1 MWRMWELVEKWGR
14 RRRRWE
20 NFSWRGK
27 SRQRNFLQISL
38 IPPHRAWRA
47 SHTAVLRCLLIACCC
62 CFSFDFFLF
71 RSCHDSPLSSSPYR
85 SRSTF
90 RLSSLVSCQCRHR
103 ICILQLSSKELFLF
117 VCTELSLVK
126 DSLFSLFCIWLV
138 LLILSIS
145 VIGESLSFISSTS
158 LMYAKLSLDVML
170 HEHWTRLSARNI
182 THNTPAN
189 DEVAV
194 QIYHSVRHVD
204 RDKRE
209 REKMENLREQIC
221 LSKQIL
227 TDWPRPQPD
236 ILQLAA
242 IESMTTTTEEYQTE
256 KIKNCRLTLMLS

>member
-1 MWRMWELVEKWGR
+1 MWRMWELAEKWGR

-20 NFSWRGK
+20 NFSWRGM
-27 SRQRNFLQISL
+27 SRPRIFSE
-38 IPPHRAWRA
+38 
-47 SHTAVLRCLLIACCC
+47 SHSSHHTELGGRLTLRCCGAFSSRAAA
-62 CFSFDFFLF
+62 FSFDVFLF
-71 RSCHDSPLSSSPYR
+71 RSCHDSPLSSSRYR

-90 RLSSLVSCQCRHR
+90 HLSSLVSCQCRHR

-138 LLILSIS
+138 LLIS
-145 VIGESLSFISSTS
+145 VIDESLSFISSTS

-227 TDWPRPQPD
+227 TDWPRPQLD